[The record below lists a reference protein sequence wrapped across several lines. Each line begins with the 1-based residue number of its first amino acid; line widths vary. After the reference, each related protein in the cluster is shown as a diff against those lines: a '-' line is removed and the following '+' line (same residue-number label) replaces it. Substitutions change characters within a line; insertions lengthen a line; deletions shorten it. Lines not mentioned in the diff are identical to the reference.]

1 MADNNQSID
10 NSDGTNGTDQQIIST
25 PTTSTADILPPPD
38 PTIATITSTTTT
50 FTTTVANP
58 STSNGTIPK
67 HSISSPMHYA
77 QFQPPMYTNPYYH
90 PFNQPF
96 PNQPNP
102 LHVNPPNPL
111 IFQPNPNP
119 NMQPPVSMHAP
130 LPNVQY
136 ANQPNLVYQSNVTNN
151 AYPQSSTA
159 QPPHTSN
166 AQPSYQGNTAPQR
179 PTGVNI
185 GRNISNISTPSSYSP
200 YSPYYSPQ
208 HTTPQSILNKDYSS
222 DLSDITNK
230 SSTPPLPF
238 EQTDKSLSDVS
249 SSPPLRDDRDIDPS
263 YKPYQFY
270 KGPRDNTPIQTR
282 SRTRLQNQEL
292 IKQNPDIPTFS
303 YELYRDNDSYTSLP
317 TLPPNQNSN
326 NIQTSTPTSSR
337 DNNKPDERTGA
348 IPKIRKNK

>member
-1 MADNNQSID
+1 MNFFNR
-10 NSDGTNGTDQQIIST
+10 NTNLK
-25 PTTSTADILPPPD
+25 A
-38 PTIATITSTTTT
+38 
-50 FTTTVANP
+50 
-58 STSNGTIPK
+58 K
-67 HSISSPMHYA
+67 
-77 QFQPPMYTNPYYH
+77 
-90 PFNQPF
+90 
-96 PNQPNP
+96 
-102 LHVNPPNPL
+102 
-111 IFQPNPNP
+111 
-119 NMQPPVSMHAP
+119 
-130 LPNVQY
+130 
-136 ANQPNLVYQSNVTNN
+136 
-151 AYPQSSTA
+151 
-159 QPPHTSN
+159 
-166 AQPSYQGNTAPQR
+166 
-179 PTGVNI
+179 
-185 GRNISNISTPSSYSP
+185 
-200 YSPYYSPQ
+200 
-208 HTTPQSILNKDYSS
+208 YSS

-348 IPKIRKNK
+348 IPKIRKDK